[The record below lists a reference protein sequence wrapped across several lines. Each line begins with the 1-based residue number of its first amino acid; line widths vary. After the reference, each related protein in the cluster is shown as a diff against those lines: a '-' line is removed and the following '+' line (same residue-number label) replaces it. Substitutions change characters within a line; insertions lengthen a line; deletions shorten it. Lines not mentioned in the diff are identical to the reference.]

1 MAIPHLSIRS
11 QSRTRGQSMARALAY
26 RCGMALVDV
35 RTGRRHDYTRRRDRE
50 EIAQIG
56 VGQFRGMDAS
66 WSLDN
71 AQLLADRI
79 DTAERRCNS
88 VVARDLESA
97 LPCELDSDQQLAL
110 VKQWT
115 NMIARHYRAPV
126 PYAIH
131 HPAADG
137 DVRNTHVHV
146 LLPDRR
152 VADDGIAM
160 GQKLR
165 VLADLKSGPRQIKIL
180 RRAWQ
185 MIVNRHLRAAG
196 IDESIDMG
204 RSRPADQPS
213 VHAGPRRTGR
223 ERRRQTKANIAPD
236 GRGVLARAAEFDD
249 ARDRRH
255 RARTEQVG
263 RRIPRG
269 RGRRVGPRRRLSAPL
284 PGHRD
289 AQIRARAARVHQR
302 TRTAPLPQKPTAV
315 TLRAARQATGARAA
329 PAVNLHDIAALEAL
343 PAPRKRRRR
352 IRSNEL
358 SAPRVPRRDTPPVK
372 APEPLRRVRTPR
384 AAETTALGPIAQMI
398 HSLANG
404 GAATA
409 NAEPSRDDTPARIE
423 PPRVPT
429 RPSAEVPAAPTPPK
443 RQQRTRTSI
452 SPPEWT
458 PSPLRPRVQAPTTRK
473 RTRRAR
479 SRQTAPSL
487 IAMLGLEWLLPPP
500 PKPRRRLRPKR
511 RYPVALPHIPR
522 RAPSPVR
529 RPRAPTLSRGRSRSP
544 ARPSMRRTPGEIAAL
559 IAQARAADARVK
571 KAKAEIAEILRRKR
585 EQHTQTAE
593 GTPTAPVLP
602 ARRPTPA
609 FEGRGGS
616 RAVPRYVLGY
626 EAKADGERVLYR
638 RRGAPAGSS
647 DAFQD
652 VGNRID
658 VLDWQSEESTLAAL
672 ELSARKWGGF
682 VVTGDEEFKAR
693 CARLAAEHGFRI
705 SNPELKETIER
716 ERARLDAATKASADP
731 DHEEAPETALDATHG
746 RTPAPREPPRERD
759 IELETA
765 SAPAPPTPRVAE
777 ELHDVF
783 AASEDAASAIEHYG
797 PDAVRLEKEFWRLS
811 EEHGEL
817 QPKFRPENKSTG
829 TLRFIDRDGMAR
841 HTSRESV
848 IALAGFDALLGR
860 LPPEEIPELEREI
873 TKAIAQE
880 LAQEHE
886 RGR

>member
-160 GQKLR
+160 GKKLR
-165 VLADLKSGPRQIKIL
+165 VLADLKSAPRQIKIL

-204 RSRPADQPS
+204 RTRPADQPS

-249 ARDRRH
+249 ARDRRRCA
-255 RARTEQVG
+255 RARIEQVG
-263 RRIPRG
+263 RPIPRG
-269 RGRRVGPRRRLSAPL
+269 RRRRVGPRQRLSAPL

-302 TRTAPLPQKPTAV
+302 MRTAPLPQKPTAV

-329 PAVNLHDIAALEAL
+329 PAVNLHDIAAPEAL

-358 SAPRVPRRDTPPVK
+358 RAPRVPRLDTAPVK
-372 APEPLRRVRTPR
+372 APETLRRVRTPR
-384 AAETTALGPIAQMI
+384 AAETTAPTSVREPAPVVEPRSGEWRIYGLGGLRPRAKPGVLGYEVVAGQGPDGRYRSTVRWPDLTVSETKEQRRAQVEAAHRLMKSAPRRRKQVAISDQRQVRASNELRAPRVPRLDTAPVKAPEPLRRVPPPPRARLEPPSVPAAPRLERVHAPTPRKRRPRVRTPRAAETTAPAYGSIIALYK
-398 HSLANG
+398 HVVAG
-404 GAATA
+404 TA
-409 NAEPSRDDTPARIE
+409 DAEPSRDDAPARIE

-429 RPSAEVPAAPTPPK
+429 RPSAEVPAAPTPRK
-443 RQQRTRTSI
+443 RQRRTRTSI

-458 PSPLRPRVQAPTTRK
+458 PSPPRPRAQAPTTRK

-487 IAMLGLEWLLPPP
+487 TAMLGLEWLFPPA

-511 RYPVALPHIPR
+511 RYPVTPPHIPR

-529 RPRAPTLSRGRSRSP
+529 RPRAPTLSRERSRPP
-544 ARPSMRRTPGEIAAL
+544 ARPPMRRVPGEIAAL
-559 IAQARAADARVK
+559 IAQAQDADARLK
-571 KAKAEIAEILRRKR
+571 KAKAELAEAQRRRR
-585 EQHTQTAE
+585 EQDTQAAE
-593 GTPTAPVLP
+593 GTPTAPLP
-602 ARRPTPA
+602 WKLPKSLQIRKPGDPPAAKEPTPTPPTPT
-609 FEGRGGS
+609 
-616 RAVPRYVLGY
+616 PRP
-626 EAKADGERVLYR
+626 AKEPPPTQVAEFQAHLKSL
-638 RRGAPAGSS
+638 AP
-647 DAFQD
+647 
-652 VGNRID
+652 
-658 VLDWQSEESTLAAL
+658 T
-672 ELSARKWGGF
+672 
-682 VVTGDEEFKAR
+682 
-693 CARLAAEHGFRI
+693 
-705 SNPELKETIER
+705 
-716 ERARLDAATKASADP
+716 
-731 DHEEAPETALDATHG
+731 
-746 RTPAPREPPRERD
+746 RTPAPKPDEVRYK
-759 IELETA
+759 L
-765 SAPAPPTPRVAE
+765 PAHLGGDDPPTSDQPQGQGQKSNRY
-777 ELHDVF
+777 D
-783 AASEDAASAIEHYG
+783 
-797 PDAVRLEKEFWRLS
+797 R
-811 EEHGEL
+811 GE
-817 QPKFRPENKSTG
+817 
-829 TLRFIDRDGMAR
+829 
-841 HTSRESV
+841 
-848 IALAGFDALLGR
+848 GR
-860 LPPEEIPELEREI
+860 
-873 TKAIAQE
+873 
-880 LAQEHE
+880 
-886 RGR
+886 

>member
-269 RGRRVGPRRRLSAPL
+269 RGRRVGPPRRLSAPL

-384 AAETTALGPIAQMI
+384 AAETTAPANRSFFALSRHA
-398 HSLANG
+398 LADVLAG
-404 GAATA
+404 TA
-409 NAEPSRDDTPARIE
+409 DAEPSRDDAPARIE

-429 RPSAEVPAAPTPPK
+429 RPSAEVPAAPTPRK
-443 RQQRTRTSI
+443 RRWRVRSNELRAPRVPRLDTAPVKAPEPLRRVPPPPPARQEPPSVPAAPRLERIRAPTPRKRRWRTRTSI

-458 PSPLRPRVQAPTTRK
+458 PSPPRPRVQAPTTRT
-473 RTRRAR
+473 RPRRAR

-487 IAMLGLEWLLPPP
+487 TAMLGLEWLFPPA

-511 RYPVALPHIPR
+511 RYPVAPPHIPR
-522 RAPSPVR
+522 RPPSPVR
-529 RPRAPTLSRGRSRSP
+529 RPRAPTLSRERSRPP
-544 ARPSMRRTPGEIAAL
+544 ARPPMRRTPGEIAAL
-559 IAQARAADARVK
+559 IAQAQDADARVK
-571 KAKAEIAEILRRKR
+571 KAKAELAEAQRRRR
-585 EQHTQTAE
+585 EQDHEQDSPPGTTPESPPQTTDAE
-593 GTPTAPVLP
+593 SERLLEEQ
-602 ARRPTPA
+602 ARRNRAAERKLTEDYGEEA
-609 FEGRGGS
+609 VHLASEYLRLSIEHGG
-616 RAVPRYVLGY
+616 
-626 EAKADGERVLYR
+626 
-638 RRGAPAGSS
+638 
-647 DAFQD
+647 
-652 VGNRID
+652 
-658 VLDWQSEESTLAAL
+658 
-672 ELSARKWGGF
+672 
-682 VVTGDEEFKAR
+682 VTQEFKIKDGTVQFLDLQGNLCYSKEASGATFAR
-693 CARLAAEHGFRI
+693 ME
-705 SNPELKETIER
+705 
-716 ERARLDAATKASADP
+716 
-731 DHEEAPETALDATHG
+731 
-746 RTPAPREPPRERD
+746 
-759 IELETA
+759 
-765 SAPAPPTPRVAE
+765 
-777 ELHDVF
+777 
-783 AASEDAASAIEHYG
+783 
-797 PDAVRLEKEFWRLS
+797 
-811 EEHGEL
+811 
-817 QPKFRPENKSTG
+817 
-829 TLRFIDRDGMAR
+829 
-841 HTSRESV
+841 
-848 IALAGFDALLGR
+848 ALLTGR
-860 LPPEEIPELEREI
+860 PPKDIPEIEREI
-873 TKAIAQE
+873 TNEIELELARLRE
-880 LAQEHE
+880 LAQSQ
-886 RGR
+886 GRD